1 MQDTT
6 FDDYI
11 DLKDKYESLYIFVI
25 YDFSKEQMEDK
36 FTKIFKRFKNEC
48 FWSRIL

>member
-6 FDDYI
+6 FDSYI

-25 YDFSKEQMEDK
+25 YDFNKEQMEDK
-36 FTKIFKRFKNEC
+36 FTKIFKQ
-48 FWSRIL
+48 